1 MLRCSDALEEEGEVS
16 GTPDVS
22 QHVVEEADHVQNL
35 GFHRNKWVI
44 S

>member
-16 GTPDVS
+16 GTPDVP
-22 QHVVEEADHVQNL
+22 QHMVEEPDHVQNL
-35 GFHRNKWVI
+35 GFHLNKWVI

>member
-1 MLRCSDALEEEGEVS
+1 MRRSDALEEEGEVS
-16 GTPDVS
+16 GAPEVP

-35 GFHRNKWVI
+35 GFHLNKRMI

>member
-16 GTPDVS
+16 GAPEVP

-35 GFHRNKWVI
+35 DFHLNKRMI

>member
-16 GTPDVS
+16 GAADVP

-35 GFHRNKWVI
+35 GFHLNKRMI